1 MVPQKHQQY
10 FNKQVN
16 RTHTNLNTKH
26 MKPFTIGIT
35 GGSGSGKTSF
45 INELKEQFEP
55 EEVCV
60 ISQDNYYKPRDEQFI
75 DEKGWCNFDLPS
87 AIDRKS
93 FMEDVGQL
101 ISGLEVRRKE
111 YVYNN
116 EINEDRYTVYH
127 PAPIIIVE
135 GIFVLHFSEIQK
147 LLDLKVYLH
156 AKDNL
161 KVIRRIKRD
170 QYDRNYDLEEILY
183 RYEHHVLPT
192 FERYIKP
199 YMEDSDI
206 IVNNSGQFKN
216 ALFVMGG
223 FLKNYIY
230 EMKSIKME

>member
-1 MVPQKHQQY
+1 
-10 FNKQVN
+10 
-16 RTHTNLNTKH
+16 

-45 INELKEQFEP
+45 INELKRQFDP

-60 ISQDNYYKPRDEQFI
+60 ISQDNYYKPREEQFI
-75 DEKGWCNFDLPS
+75 DEKGWCNFDLPT
-87 AIDRKS
+87 AIDRRS
-93 FMEDVGQL
+93 FQEDIDLLVRGE
-101 ISGLEVRRKE
+101 EVKRKE

-116 EINEDRYTVYH
+116 EIEEASYIVYK

-135 GIFVLHFSEIQK
+135 GIFVLHFSEIRQ
-147 LLDLKVYLH
+147 LLDLRVYLH

-170 QYDRNYDLEEILY
+170 QYERNYDLEEILY

-192 FERYIKP
+192 FERYIQP

-206 IVNNSGQFKN
+206 IINNSGQFKN

-223 FLKNYIY
+223 FLKNYIQ
-230 EMKSIKME
+230 EMKKMKIKQE